1 MKKLLTLA
9 LIALASTP
17 PAKAAP
23 PPAPKIVVLDRNAL
37 IQYSKVGQDIA
48 KQLQAM
54 GNQTRANFEAQQK
67 ALATEGQALRQQ
79 VAILGAEARMQ
90 KEDAFNAKARGLQ
103 ESAERRQAQIQQAA
117 ASAQQVISKS
127 LQPIIDE
134 IVKARGA
141 NLVVDKSA
149 VIFANNNAF
158 DITVEAIAQLDARMP
173 TYKVMLGATPAR
185 Q

>member
-1 MKKLLTLA
+1 MSKTLKRLVVVMPTVA
-9 LIALASTP
+9 EDRCIN
-17 PAKAAP
+17 AAARADP
-23 PPAPKIVVLDRNAL
+23 NAL
-37 IQYSKVGQDIA
+37 PLTP